1 MAFGFGFNKQKV
13 LSAAEKCVQQGK
25 LDNAISEYKK
35 VLKADPK
42 DLTVMNTV
50 GDLYSRLGEQDKAAE
65 CFKNVGD
72 AYASQGFTVK
82 AIAMY
87 KKLSKLKSSM
97 ECVLRLAELY
107 TQQGLFNDARAQ
119 YLQVAEDF
127 LKSGQLD
134 QAVRIF
140 QKTLE
145 MDPDNVPMRTRLAEV
160 YIRLGKKDEAWKI
173 LTAAAESLR
182 SKGQLAAA
190 DEILQRMLKLEPGN
204 SYALVLRG
212 KAALEAGDFKAAIE
226 CLSKVPDLDTNPDGS
241 RALFHAH
248 LRSKQYPDA
257 LTIAGKLANV
267 HDDVSAVSEYTDTL
281 MEAQQYNDAL
291 PVFEEFSDRLLRAD
305 QAKLMGNLRSLI
317 GYMKGDSQAL
327 ESLLQLF
334 QKAGENTN
342 ITEIYELLAH
352 ANVQSGEL
360 EKARE
365 YYLKLTQLEPENQ
378 MHAQNYQQVLAKQ
391 GTPSGVH
398 LITAEEGAVLADEL
412 EATAPFVEQRY
423 DDETALA
430 VRAAMTDAELFI
442 SYNMPAKALGPLMT
456 ALPTAP
462 RDLRLNQKLAALHT
476 RAGRFAE
483 AAVCLRTLESIY
495 RDAGHADEASCYA
508 ELASKYEERSGAGSS
523 SAKPQET
530 VTANHAVAEFEVSVP
545 AHEPEA
551 EAATSAVEPQDA
563 PKSVT
568 MPSGL
573 FFHGASPASPP
584 AVSEAPELAAT
595 SEQHDAA
602 EIDLSEWEQDLS
614 VEGAPAVEEAVSA
627 LEEAVPQAVQAAA
640 PTEIEPFHTD
650 VEATPAEPAAPVA
663 AVPSLDE
670 SIEEVRFY
678 LGQGM
683 TEQAEEM
690 LAKLEALSPGTPELA
705 VLRLGIDS
713 AKQIASAQSEPEVVA
728 PEEAPAAEEVP
739 TPSLPSRQ
747 PWPSERPVLQ
757 EMVSEI
763 EASLGDGFLDETPTV
778 EQIPDS
784 PTGDL
789 VAEPA
794 VSAQQFRAGTL
805 DEFVSDLEA
814 SLGTDFAIGS
824 QAASSQ
830 APPMAPVPVARAAAA
845 SAASAPAMQ
854 NAPQPVAPP
863 QKFDS
868 IAGVDLSDMFG
879 DLKHELEA
887 DIAQADE
894 DPETH
899 YNLGVAFREMGLL
912 DEAIGEFQKVCQV
925 TEHGHSFNQIMQT
938 YTWLAQC
945 FLDKGVPEAAVRWYE
960 KALKLPSLDQETR
973 TALHYELASSFENA
987 GNRPAALSNFLEVY
1001 GSNIDYRDVAERI
1014 KALRT

>member
-13 LSAAEKCVQQGK
+13 LSAAEKFVQQGK
-25 LDNAISEYKK
+25 LENAISEYQK

-65 CFKNVGD
+65 CFKSVGD

-87 KKLSKLKSSM
+87 KKLSKLKASM

-145 MDPDNVPMRTRLAEV
+145 MDPDNVPMRTKLAEV
-160 YIRLGKKDEAWKI
+160 YIRMGKKDEAWKI

-212 KAALEAGDFKAAIE
+212 KAAVEAGDFKAAIE
-226 CLSKVPDLDTNPDGS
+226 SLGKVADLDSNTDALK
-241 RALFHAH
+241 ALFHAY
-248 LRSKQYPDA
+248 LRSKRYPDA
-257 LTIAGKLANV
+257 LNLAGKLANV
-267 HDDVSAVSEYTDTL
+267 HDDLSAVAEYTDAL
-281 MEAQQYNDAL
+281 MQAQQYKDAL
-291 PVFEEFSDRLLRAD
+291 PVFEEFCDPLLRTD
-305 QAKLMGNLRSLI
+305 QAKLLENLRSLI
-317 GYMKGDSQAL
+317 GYLKDDSQAL
-327 ESLLQLF
+327 ETLLQLF

-342 ITEIYELLAH
+342 LTEIYELLAH
-352 ANVQSGEL
+352 ANVQSGDL

-378 MHAQNYQQVLAKQ
+378 IHAQNYQQVLAKQ
-391 GTPSGVH
+391 GTPSGAH

-412 EATAPFVEQRY
+412 ETTAPFVEQRY
-423 DDETALA
+423 DDETLLA

-456 ALPTAP
+456 ALPKAP

-483 AAVCLRTLESIY
+483 AAFCMRTLESIY
-495 RDAGHADEASCYA
+495 RDAGHADEASRYG
-508 ELASKYEERSGAGSS
+508 ELASKYEERSGS
-523 SAKPQET
+523 SATKSQDVVAPS
-530 VTANHAVAEFEVSVP
+530 HGVAEFEVSAPV
-545 AHEPEA
+545 HEPESETA
-551 EAATSAVEPQDA
+551 KAVVEAQEQ

-568 MPSGL
+568 TPSGL
-573 FFHGASPASPP
+573 FFHGAAPVTAARASAEISESAPAPGQ
-584 AVSEAPELAAT
+584 EA
-595 SEQHDAA
+595 AA
-602 EIDLSEWEQDLS
+602 EIDLSSEWEQDFS
-614 VEGAPAVEEAVSA
+614 VEASPSVEEPVPDAVVA
-627 LEEAVPQAVQAAA
+627 PQADTVVAA
-640 PTEIEPFHTD
+640 ETD
-650 VEATPAEPAAPVA
+650 AAQPEVEATPDEIVPT
-663 AVPSLDE
+663 PSLDE

-678 LGQGM
+678 LGQGL
-683 TEQAEEM
+683 TEQADEL
-690 LAKLEALSPGTPELA
+690 LAKLEKFSPGAPELA

-713 AKQIASAQSEPEVVA
+713 AKQIASAQPETEIEVTPEQASVI
-728 PEEAPAAEEVP
+728 EEAPALPVP
-739 TPSLPSRQ
+739 TRQ

-763 EASLGDGFLDETPTV
+763 EASLGDSFLDEPSTV
-778 EQIPDS
+778 EQTPVS
-784 PTGDL
+784 NFAER
-789 VAEPA
+789 VVEPA
-794 VSAQQFRAGTL
+794 IAAQQFRSGTL
-805 DEFVSDLEA
+805 EDFVSDLEV
-814 SLGTDFAIGS
+814 SLGSDCAVEP
-824 QAASSQ
+824 QAAAAQ
-830 APPMAPVPVARAAAA
+830 APTPAAPVARAAAA
-845 SAASAPAMQ
+845 ASSMSIPAVQ
-854 NAPQPVAPP
+854 SVSHSVVPP
-863 QKFDS
+863 QKLDS
-868 IAGVDLSDMFG
+868 SAGVDLSDLFG
-879 DLKHELEA
+879 DLKNELEA
-887 DIAQADE
+887 DVASTDE

-912 DEAIGEFQKVCQV
+912 DEAIGEFQKVCQA
-925 TEHGHSFNQIMQT
+925 TEHGHNFNQVMQT

-1001 GSNIDYRDVAERI
+1001 GSNIDYRDVGERI